1 MWSTPCRWQ
10 RKRPGKTPGKRGREN
25 YTECDRATAC
35 PRLFQ
40 GRVQSVHNQTSMRR
54 TALDTHLSCAAWS
67 LLVLLLFNE
76 YGDLTT
82 CENDMFFCVFEISG
96 IEAVKI
102 NEDDTIPGWAWKKPV
117 YENQFWRCTL
127 SIHCFSNTLVRT
139 TVRLWKQQKRK
150 VSIAEFERK

>member
-1 MWSTPCRWQ
+1 MQMT
-10 RKRPGKTPGKRGREN
+10 RKIPGKTLGKRGREN

-54 TALDTHLSCAAWS
+54 TALETLLSYSARCFS
-67 LLVLLLFNE
+67 LFFKRNNLLIWRFWQHVKRI
-76 YGDLTT
+76 
-82 CENDMFFCVFEISG
+82 CFFCVFQISG

-117 YENQFWRCTL
+117 YENQFWRRTL

-139 TVRLWKQQKRK
+139 TGRLWKQQKRK
-150 VSIAEFERK
+150 VFIAEFERK